1 MKKSIK
7 ISLIV
12 IGIIVLCFIID
23 LICIFTINR
32 PLFAIKED
40 NGDSVNLI
48 YRGLFYDTYNCH
60 EFSAPQIKVK
70 GAKYTCAGIEFDE
83 EKVTLSK
90 LRNIRQKV
98 SDGLNN
104 VVTDNVAS
112 VGIDEVKRVVIIEL
126 IDNSDEQQKWFREN
140 IYDSEYIVFKQG
152 GPYTTSDSGNLVIKP
167 YLFDRNEIIKVAI
180 DNYSQY
186 ENYFEYSDK
195 DIIDKIYNLFKDLKT
210 NVKSKSNEPENPDEL
225 YTVTFFNDENMLIQ
239 SDNDI
244 FKAIVHVYKKDNKYY
259 AEEQKNGIYEIT
271 EDAFNVIKNLVK

>member
-70 GAKYTCAGIEFDE
+70 GAKYTCAGIKFDE

-140 IYDSEYIVFKQG
+140 IYDSKYIVFKQG
-152 GPYTTSDSGNLVIKP
+152 GPYTTSNDGSIKP
-167 YLFDRNEIIKVAI
+167 NLFDRREIIKVAI

-244 FKAIVHVYKKDNKYY
+244 FKAIVHVYRKGNKYY